1 MVMMLQYKDV
11 ILESNHTDAI
21 TQRKLRMLLHQDPPH
36 YTAEQVLVD
45 VLLPFLPAVP
55 CVAGAA
61 TVPL

>member
-45 VLLPFLPAVP
+45 VQVSHYLSQ
-55 CVAGAA
+55 
-61 TVPL
+61 